1 MISFAF
7 VFSSV
12 FIFTGRKIAIFIVIY
27 LFYGS
32 YKVQLSFNFFDGMDY
47 WWEFQVRLACPGPI
61 AGRWMFDT
69 PTFSM
74 CYGADLIRKSKEAG
88 GSPERYPSGMWNST
102 GLPSDNPNCLKMNV
116 VILFNLSNDVLNHS
130 VGSDSIE
137 IKLENIYQYTSG
149 PRVELQRVTL
159 DGI

>member
-1 MISFAF
+1 
-7 VFSSV
+7 
-12 FIFTGRKIAIFIVIY
+12 
-27 LFYGS
+27 
-32 YKVQLSFNFFDGMDY
+32 MDY

-88 GSPERYPSGMWNST
+88 GSPECYSSGMWNSM
-102 GLPSDNPNCLKMNV
+102 GPPSDNPNCLKMNV

-137 IKLENIYQYTSG
+137 IKLENIYQYISG

-159 DGI
+159 DGIWAEKTQKANPDGWQIFSWWWQKTIMKILLVIAYRMF